1 MKKIL
6 IVDDEIE
13 MLESLKKIL
22 SYRKE
27 FELTLVNDSQQG
39 LDLVQKQKFD
49 LIISDLKMHPVSGL
63 EILKGAVK
71 NFPDSLV
78 IMISGYGTI
87 EASVEAIR
95 SGSFDFI
102 EKPFTS
108 KRLFS
113 CIDRAFKEQEMHSPS
128 ESDESTKT
136 FSGIIYKSKEM
147 ADIIEVV
154 KKIAPGDINVLITG
168 ESGTGKELVA
178 RAIHNLSKSNLDLF
192 VPVNCGAL
200 PENLFESELFGHERG
215 AFTGAIKRKPGL
227 LEFAN
232 NGTFFFDEIGELTQS
247 LQVKLLRMLE
257 ERKIRR
263 IGGQEEIKIDVRII
277 SASNRDLEKA
287 VQEKTFREDLFYRL
301 STFQIEVPP
310 LRERTDDI
318 IPLAKH
324 YLREICKKN
333 DYDEK
338 RFTVDAEKA
347 LQEYTWPGNV
357 RELQNVIG
365 RTFIL
370 SSGNIIEVENLPI
383 PFSNQNKLL
392 ISKFID
398 LDYVNAKE
406 AIFEKFEVEY
416 LTYHLKNNAGNI
428 SKTAEECGMD
438 RRTIHRLIKKYNII
452 YKHRDDN

>member
-113 CIDRAFKEQEMHSPS
+113 CIDRAFKEQEVHSSS

-147 ADIIEVV
+147 ADIIEIV

-277 SASNRDLEKA
+277 SASNRNLEKA

-310 LRERTDDI
+310 LRKRTDDI

-324 YLREICKKN
+324 YLKKICKEN
-333 DYDEK
+333 DNDEK
-338 RFTVDAEKA
+338 RFSIEAEKA
-347 LQEYTWPGNV
+347 LQEYSWPGNV

-370 SSGNIIEVENLPI
+370 SSGNIINVENLAI
-383 PFSNQNKLL
+383 PFSDRNNLL
-392 ISKFID
+392 TSKFID
-398 LDYVNAKE
+398 FDYVNAKE

-428 SKTAEECGMD
+428 SKTAEECRMD